1 MEASTRAAGKRFG
14 VEFGEG
20 FRQYR
25 GHAYPQSPLLQALL
39 GLK

>member
-1 MEASTRAAGKRFG
+1 LAG

-25 GHAYPQSPLLQALL
+25 GHPYPETPLLEEWLRSEAVRLQETD
-39 GLK
+39 GS